1 MHASSSMSETSG
13 QTAQL
18 EPVAFSDLPGWSG
31 DDHAAA
37 LQCFMHS
44 ARRMAIR
51 PYTTKALGTD
61 APALAAIASS
71 LLQEAPAAGNAR
83 TFFEQNFVP
92 RRIQPVT
99 GSGFVTGYFEPQ
111 VAASA
116 ESSDRFS
123 YPIYRRPPD
132 LADIDDT
139 SRPQGMDPSFM
150 FARNGSE
157 GYSEY
162 PDRAAI
168 ERGAIAGRGLELA
181 WIESPVDG
189 FFIHIQGS
197 ARLLMQDGSV
207 WRVAY
212 DGKSGHPFTPIG
224 AWLVTQGHLSREEV
238 TMDSIRDWLL
248 ADPGRARMLMDR
260 NRSFIFFRRVDQE
273 DPDLGPVAAA
283 GVALSPGRSL
293 AVDHR
298 LHTFGSPI
306 FVCVEGAVPQVGKW
320 QRLMIAQDTG
330 SAIIGPARGDLFIGS
345 GAHAGH
351 IAGAIKN
358 RADFYVLIPRSR
370 TGRT

>member
-1 MHASSSMSETSG
+1 M
-13 QTAQL
+13 
-18 EPVAFSDLPGWSG
+18 
-31 DDHAAA
+31 
-37 LQCFMHS
+37 
-44 ARRMAIR
+44 RRR
-51 PYTTKALGTD
+51 PYSTKALATSAD
-61 APALAAIASS
+61 SLAAIAEIALS
-71 LLQEAPAAGNAR
+71 ETAGSMPPRA
-83 TFFEQNFVP
+83 FFEQYFEPWRVVP
-92 RRIQPVT
+92 PG
-99 GSGFVTGYFEPQ
+99 GSGFVTGYFEPE
-111 VAASA
+111 VEASPKPTG
-116 ESSDRFS
+116 RFATPL
-123 YPIYRRPPD
+123 YHRPPD
-132 LADIDDT
+132 LVDIDDAT
-139 SRPQGMDPSFM
+139 RPPHLPGQFM
-150 FARNGSE
+150 FARQNAQGI
-157 GYSEY
+157 SEY
-162 PDRAAI
+162 PDRASI
-168 ERGAIAGRGLELA
+168 ERGLLAGRGLELA

-197 ARLLMQDGSV
+197 AQLLMQDGSV

-224 AWLVTQGHLSREEV
+224 AWLVTQGHLSREKV